1 MKRIDE
7 GKLYY
12 ERKYKDMTL
21 KELKAEIRYKTNQVN
36 IALYDKPEL
45 HDNFA
50 VQQTVKKLQG
60 VGAKGRNGNVVG
72 LGFFKKGRDK
82 ESYIRQLRELEYAEP
97 MITDNDGVIFLEEK
111 YQNAMKT
118 FLSKKGNQNKTE
130 EDWRDM
136 VETFGTVGKE
146 IVDQFGSNQIAELFK
161 DKTRSVDMVQ
171 MMLDVIDESKGQA
184 WTKRDLK
191 SKLKQKIS
199 KEIGK
204 F

>member
-60 VGAKGRNGNVVG
+60 IGAKGRNGNVVG
-72 LGFFKKGRDK
+72 LGFKKGRDK